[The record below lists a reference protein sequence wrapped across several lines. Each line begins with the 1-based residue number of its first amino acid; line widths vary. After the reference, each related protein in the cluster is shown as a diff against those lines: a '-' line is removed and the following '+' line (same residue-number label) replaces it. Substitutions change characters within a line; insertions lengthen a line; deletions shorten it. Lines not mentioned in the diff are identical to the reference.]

1 MARLLDGVVVLD
13 FSRVLAGPFAA
24 MLLAQLGARVIKI
37 EPPGGDEARGFGPFA
52 GEHSLYFIGV
62 NQGKAGLA
70 LDLKQ
75 PQGLDLAR
83 RLTERADVLL
93 ENFRPGTLDR
103 LGLGY
108 ATLSDRNPR
117 LVYCSLSG
125 FGQFGP
131 RSAHGAYDVIIQ
143 AASGLMGLTGPEGGP
158 PVRVGASVGD
168 LIPALYAVIG
178 IVSALYRRAQS
189 GQGCYLDLAMQDAA
203 VTVVE
208 NALARAW
215 ATGEDPQP
223 LGSRHPAITPFAS
236 FPTSDGEIVVAAGN
250 EALWE
255 RLCAAIERP
264 DLLDHPDY
272 ATNALRTTHV
282 QALTD
287 TLSGT
292 FRQRTTAAWL
302 AVLEAAGIPASRVAR
317 ISDLLQDE
325 HLLARRMIQELEQPG
340 VGRLPVPGNPI
351 KASGYDDSLRGPAPA
366 YGADAETVLHELLGL
381 TAEEVATLRRS
392 GALLGD
398 ESQGTSPSQG

>member
-1 MARLLDGVVVLD
+1 MARLLDGVIVLD

-37 EPPGGDEARGFGPFA
+37 EPPDGDEARGFGPFV
-52 GEHSLYFIGV
+52 GEQSLYFVGV
-62 NQGKAGLA
+62 NHGKQGLA
-70 LDLKQ
+70 LDLKH

-83 RLTERADVLL
+83 RLADRADVLL

-103 LGLGY
+103 LGLGH

-117 LVYCSLSG
+117 LIYCSLSG

-131 RSAHGAYDVIIQ
+131 RSSRGAYDVIIQ

-178 IVSALYRRAQS
+178 IVSALYRRAEAGRGS
-189 GQGCYLDLAMQDAA
+189 YLDLAMQDAA
-203 VTVVE
+203 VTIVE
-208 NALARAW
+208 NAFARAW
-215 ATGEDPQP
+215 ATREDPQP

-236 FPTSDGEIVVAAGN
+236 FPSSDGEVVVAAGN
-250 EALWE
+250 EALWH
-255 RLCAAIERP
+255 RLCVAIGRT

-272 ATNALRTTHV
+272 ATNALRTDHV
-282 QALTD
+282 QALTQA
-287 TLSGT
+287 LSST
-292 FRQRTTAAWL
+292 IRQRTTAAWL
-302 AVLEAAGIPASRVAR
+302 EVLEAAGVPATRVAR
-317 ISDLLQDE
+317 ISDLLDDE
-325 HLLARRMIQELEQPG
+325 HLLARRMIQELDQPG
-340 VGRLPVPGNPI
+340 VGKMPVPGNPI

-366 YGADAETVLHELLGL
+366 FGADAETVLTEMLGL
-381 TAEEVATLRRS
+381 TAEEVAGLRKS

-398 ESQGTSPSQG
+398 AAG

>member
-75 PQGLDLAR
+75 PQGLDLAQ
-83 RLTERADVLL
+83 RLTERGRTCCWRTFGRARWIGWVS
-93 ENFRPGTLDR
+93 
-103 LGLGY
+103 
-108 ATLSDRNPR
+108 ATLPSAPAILGSSIAASRASG
-117 LVYCSLSG
+117 SL
-125 FGQFGP
+125 GP
-131 RSAHGAYDVIIQ
+131 RSSHGAYDVIIQ

-189 GQGCYLDLAMQDAA
+189 GQGCYLDLAMQDAV

-223 LGSRHPAITPFAS
+223 
-236 FPTSDGEIVVAAGN
+236 
-250 EALWE
+250 
-255 RLCAAIERP
+255 
-264 DLLDHPDY
+264 
-272 ATNALRTTHV
+272 
-282 QALTD
+282 
-287 TLSGT
+287 
-292 FRQRTTAAWL
+292 
-302 AVLEAAGIPASRVAR
+302 
-317 ISDLLQDE
+317 
-325 HLLARRMIQELEQPG
+325 PG
-340 VGRLPVPGNPI
+340 
-351 KASGYDDSLRGPAPA
+351 
-366 YGADAETVLHELLGL
+366 
-381 TAEEVATLRRS
+381 
-392 GALLGD
+392 
-398 ESQGTSPSQG
+398 